1 MRSATQRSTP
11 SPSNRWTCRGIL
23 RWPGWRWRWASAR
36 RSAAAASTW
45 PSPPLPEPFDP
56 HFPMTDARTYQD
68 WVAVHTT
75 STDFEADLIRDRLD
89 EAGVDAVVL
98 TQRDHAFNLNV
109 GDLAPVYVMVKPEDV
124 ERAREVIR

>member
-1 MRSATQRSTP
+1 
-11 SPSNRWTCRGIL
+11 
-23 RWPGWRWRWASAR
+23 
-36 RSAAAASTW
+36 
-45 PSPPLPEPFDP
+45 
-56 HFPMTDARTYQD
+56 MTDARTYQD

-124 ERAREVIR
+124 ERAREVIRQRPFSEEELTEAALNADPAAADAHTPEDEAMLDSGMETLRFSAPDEEDDEE